1 MNQLQVWYTG
11 WGEDFQLG
19 TLADNGRQL
28 LFEYSQAALD
38 RKLELSPVKL
48 KLSAASFGDFPSF
61 QQRLPGLFADSL
73 PDGWGLML
81 MDRLFRQRGVAAAGA
96 LERLAFVGDRAM
108 GALRY
113 QPAGEL
119 AGLEVNWSLL
129 GLAQESERA
138 LSGAPVRELQ
148 ALILAGG
155 SPQGARP
162 KALVQYD
169 ARTDQVSTS
178 PDAPGEPWLVKFQ
191 ASNEH
196 KEVCAIEMLYSELA
210 HASGI
215 DMPDTRYFNLSD
227 TLAAFGIARFD
238 RERGA
243 RVPIHSL
250 AGLLNIDYSVPG
262 SIDYNG
268 FLRATRFVTK
278 DEREVVKAYRRAV
291 FNVVMHN
298 RDDHAKN
305 FAWRLGA
312 DSRWRVAPAYDLT
325 FNEGPSGEHSLD
337 VGGKGKAI
345 TRADLNALAIDA
357 DLRVATAN
365 QVIDEVAEAAGTL
378 AQRALS
384 WPIRAQTVTSLVR
397 SVESC
402 RKLMGS

>member
-1 MNQLQVWYTG
+1 MNQLQVWYAG
-11 WGEDFQLG
+11 WGENFQLG

-28 LFEYSQAALD
+28 LFEYSPAALD

-48 KLSAASFGDFPSF
+48 KLSAASFGDFPLF
-61 QQRLPGLFADSL
+61 QHRLPGLFADSL
-73 PDGWGLML
+73 PDGWGLVL
-81 MDRLFRQRGVAAAGA
+81 MDRLFRQRRIASAGP
-96 LERLAFVGDRAM
+96 LERLAFMGDRAM

-113 QPAGEL
+113 KPADQL
-119 AGLEVNWSLL
+119 ADREVNWSLL
-129 GLAQESERA
+129 GLAQESERV
-138 LSGAPVRELQ
+138 LSGAPVHDLQ

-162 KALVQYD
+162 KALVQFD
-169 ARTDQVSTS
+169 ARTDQVSTL
-178 PDAPGEPWLVKFQ
+178 PNAPGEPWLIKFQ

-196 KEVCAIEMLYSELA
+196 KEVCAIEMLYSQLA
-210 HASGI
+210 RASGL
-215 DMPDTRYFNLSD
+215 DMPDTRYFDLSD
-227 TLAAFGIARFD
+227 TLSAFGIARFD

-250 AGLLNIDYSVPG
+250 AGLMSIDYSVPG

-278 DEREVVKAYRRAV
+278 DEREVIKAYRRAV

-312 DSRWRVAPAYDLT
+312 DSRWRLAPAYDLT
-325 FNEGPSGEHSLD
+325 FNEGPNGEHSLD

-345 TRADLNALAIDA
+345 TRADLNALAVDA
-357 DLRVATAN
+357 GIRIATAN

-378 AQRALS
+378 AQHASS
-384 WPIRAQTVTSLVR
+384 WPIRAQTVAHLVR

-402 RKLMGS
+402 RKLMSS

>member
-1 MNQLQVWYTG
+1 MNQLQVLYMG
-11 WGEDFQLG
+11 WGENFQLG

-48 KLSAASFGDFPSF
+48 QLSAASFGDFPSF
-61 QQRLPGLFADSL
+61 QHRLPGVFADSL

-81 MDRLFRQRGVAAAGA
+81 MDRMFRQRGIAAAGP
-96 LERLAFVGDRAM
+96 LERLAFVGDRAI
-108 GALRY
+108 GALCY
-113 QPAGEL
+113 KPAGEL
-119 AGLEVNWSLL
+119 AGLEVDCSLL
-129 GLAQESERA
+129 RLAQESERA
-138 LSGAPVRELQ
+138 LSGAPVHDLG
-148 ALILAGG
+148 ALILVGG

-169 ARTDQVSTS
+169 ARTDQVSTLH
-178 PDAPGEPWLVKFQ
+178 DAPGEPWLIKFQ

-210 HASGI
+210 RASGI

-227 TLAAFGIARFD
+227 TLSAFGVARFD

-250 AGLLNIDYSVPG
+250 AGLLSIDYSVPG

-268 FLRATRFVTK
+268 FLRATRFMTK

-325 FNEGPSGEHSLD
+325 FNEGPRGEHSLD

-357 DLRVATAN
+357 GIPVATAN

-384 WPIRAQTVTSLVR
+384 WPIRGQTVTALVR
-397 SVESC
+397 SVETC
-402 RKLMGS
+402 RKLMSS

>member
-1 MNQLQVWYTG
+1 MNQLQVWYAG

-61 QQRLPGLFADSL
+61 QHRLPGLFADSL

-81 MDRLFRQRGVAAAGA
+81 MDRLFRQRGIAPAGP
-96 LERLAFVGDRAM
+96 LERLAFMGDRAM

-113 QPAGEL
+113 KPAGEL

-129 GLAQESERA
+129 GLAQESERV
-138 LSGAPVRELQ
+138 LSGAPVRDLR

-169 ARTDQVSTS
+169 ARTDQVSTL

-210 HASGI
+210 RASGI

-227 TLAAFGIARFD
+227 TLSAFGIARFD

-250 AGLLNIDYSVPG
+250 AGLLGIDYSVLG

-305 FAWRLGA
+305 FAWRLGD

-325 FNEGPSGEHSLD
+325 FNEGLRAEHSLD

-345 TRADLNALAIDA
+345 TRGDLNALAIDA
-357 DLRVATAN
+357 GIRVATAN

-384 WPIRAQTVTSLVR
+384 WPIRAQTVTRLVR

>member
-1 MNQLQVWYTG
+1 MKFGLQYVYAPLRFQDQGNMNGTFTINSDL
-11 WGEDFQLG
+11 DFDPNNPR
-19 TLADNGRQL
+19 T
-28 LFEYSQAALD
+28 
-38 RKLELSPVKL
+38 
-48 KLSAASFGDFPSF
+48 FP
-61 QQRLPGLFADSL
+61 
-73 PDGWGLML
+73 
-81 MDRLFRQRGVAAAGA
+81 
-96 LERLAFVGDRAM
+96 ERLSIR
-108 GALRY
+108 
-113 QPAGEL
+113 
-119 AGLEVNWSLL
+119 
-129 GLAQESERA
+129 
-138 LSGAPVRELQ
+138 
-148 ALILAGG
+148 
-155 SPQGARP
+155 
-162 KALVQYD
+162 
-169 ARTDQVSTS
+169 
-178 PDAPGEPWLVKFQ
+178 
-191 ASNEH
+191 
-196 KEVCAIEMLYSELA
+196 
-210 HASGI
+210 
-215 DMPDTRYFNLSD
+215 
-227 TLAAFGIARFD
+227 
-238 RERGA
+238 
-243 RVPIHSL
+243 
-250 AGLLNIDYSVPG
+250 VPG

-337 VGGKGKAI
+337 VGGKGTAI

-357 DLRVATAN
+357 GVRVATAN